1 MKSSE
6 ERISILLLRERTGE
20 SWSLRVPLKMFQFL
34 LVVLVV
40 VVILAGFTVTWLGA
54 IAVRLQTADAMAREN
69 ANLRSDL
76 RKVDQLAEELQI
88 MEEQQKRVLA
98 LTQAFLDDS
107 AKQAAEAQSVVG
119 LYDDKARQRTVGAFS
134 SWLERTQAHRATLS
148 QPITPLYLQSPVESW
163 TASGERRSGSDSA
176 VLRTI
181 LVQPATTVRS
191 PADGL
196 VLAAGWDPVYGLD
209 VEIAAPEGYRIHLA
223 RLGELD
229 VKAGDF
235 VRLGER
241 IGRTGAGSGVEPVT
255 LMIEVF
261 VDGLAIDPMFAM
273 MR

>member
-40 VVILAGFTVTWLGA
+40 LVILAGFTVTWLGA
-54 IAVRLQTADAMAREN
+54 IAVRLQTADAMARDN
-69 ANLRSDL
+69 AKLRSDL
-76 RKVDQLAEELQI
+76 RRVDQLAEELEI
-88 MEEQQKRVLA
+88 MEQQQKRVLA

-107 AKQAAEAQSVVG
+107 AKQASETQSVVG
-119 LYDDKARQRTVGAFS
+119 LYDDKARQRTVGSFS
-134 SWLERTQAHRATLS
+134 SWLERTRAHRSTLS
-148 QPITPLYLQSPVESW
+148 QPIVPVYLRPPVENW
-163 TASGERRSGSDSA
+163 TPANDGRSGSDSA
-176 VLRTI
+176 LLRTVF
-181 LVQPATTVRS
+181 VQPMVTVRS
-191 PADGL
+191 PANGL
-196 VLAAGWDPVYGLD
+196 VMEAGWDPVYGLD

-229 VKAGDF
+229 VQAGDF

-241 IGRTGAGSGVEPVT
+241 IGSTGAGSGVQPVT